1 MKDMESYKEALS
13 KLDFSNVPFEDLP
26 VEVGEKVNE
35 IILKFYEFRDE
46 IINALPENIQ
56 IVYLVGEFE
65 SAILNDGLLYVFC
78 NNDLKEVL
86 RFRNAIE
93 QTNSKKLLKLFDD
106 AKSLVE
112 KKYTLKPDTNFTEEY
127 PDDDFEEF
135 VGEKVSDKVEAI
147 AEKIDDLQGDGE
159 YWNRIANLF

>member
-1 MKDMESYKEALS
+1 MESYKETLS

-35 IILKFYEFRDE
+35 IILNFYEFRDE

-65 SAILNDGLLYVFC
+65 SAILNDGLLSVFC
-78 NNDLKEVL
+78 NNDLKEIL

-93 QTNSKKLLKLFDD
+93 KTNSKKLLKLFDE
-106 AKSLVE
+106 AKTLVE
-112 KKYTLKPDTNFTEEY
+112 KKYTLKPDTSFTDEH
-127 PDDDFEEF
+127 PDDYFDEF
-135 VGEKVSDKVEAI
+135 LGEKISDKAEVI

-159 YWNRIANLF
+159 YWNRIENLFLR